1 MVVAAAV
8 AATVAVVFVVAVDVA
23 VVVAVVAVA
32 VVAVAVVAVAVV
44 VVKEQTTFAKFCK
57 NEKNLLAPLTGLLLR
72 RFCQFNQCDQ
82 IWRNFTILAKVHKS

>member
-1 MVVAAAV
+1 MVVAAV
-8 AATVAVVFVVAVDVA
+8 AATVAVVFVVAVD
-23 VVVAVVAVA
+23 
-32 VVAVAVVAVAVV
+32 VV

>member
-23 VVVAVVAVA
+23 VV
-32 VVAVAVVAVAVV
+32 VAVVAVAVV